1 MAADKRRC
9 AAFTIVRDEP
19 VFLALWHR
27 HYSRAFENGD
37 LYVLHHVATEDESAD
52 GGFGVALALFDAANV
67 TRLVNRGFDPSWL
80 GSVVSDALK
89 TLLATHDAVLFAE
102 ADELLVEQSSGLG
115 AFIDTFVADADARA
129 VRCTGFELHHD
140 FGAGE
145 PPLDAAVPIL
155 AQRRRWHRNALY
167 DKALLTT
174 IPLTWSHGFH
184 TCAEV
189 TSPPL
194 ASLVLVHLHKYDFQS
209 YIARHEARAR
219 YRHSS
224 DAIAHGLNAHY
235 RKTGPELVAQ
245 FMALPA
251 PLESVPTW
259 VSEALEGI

>member
-1 MAADKRRC
+1 MTDGKRRC

-27 HYSRAFENGD
+27 HYSRVFETCD
-37 LYVLHHVATEDESAD
+37 LYVLHHVATEDESAE
-52 GGFGVALALFDAANV
+52 GAFAAALGLFDAANI
-67 TRLVNRGFDPSWL
+67 TRLVNPEFDPSWL

-89 TLLATHDAVLFAE
+89 TLLARHDAVLFAE
-102 ADELLVEQSSGLG
+102 ADELLVAASGLR
-115 AFIDTFVADADARA
+115 AFIDGFLADDADARA

-145 PPLDAAVPIL
+145 PPLDTTVPIL
-155 AQRRRWHRNALY
+155 AQRRRWHRNTLY
-167 DKALLTT
+167 DKALLTRM
-174 IPLTWSHGFH
+174 PLTWAHGFH
-184 TCAEV
+184 TCEEV

-194 ASLVLVHLHKYDFQS
+194 ASLVLVHLHKYDFQA

-219 YRHSS
+219 YRHSP
-224 DAIAHGLNAHY
+224 DAVANGLNAHY
-235 RKTGPELVAQ
+235 RKMGPQLIAQ

-251 PLESVPTW
+251 PLEDVPAW